1 MAPWPGD
8 PGRPHVGGPRA
19 AGMAGGKSIKRRLET
34 ETGGTLHARSWP
46 EDVLIEK
53 HPFLHQDDAKAMKYE
68 LPKSRLRCSYKFCK
82 KAQEM
87 PRQIS

>member
-34 ETGGTLHARSWP
+34 ETDGTLP
-46 EDVLIEK
+46 EDVLTEK
-53 HPFLHQDDAKAMKYE
+53 HPFLHQDDANAMKYE
-68 LPKSRLRCSYKFCK
+68 LPKSKLRCSYKFCK

-87 PRQIS
+87 PRHRS